1 MGQAEQATERRNA
14 SAEQELWDLR
24 VKKADFLYKILI
36 SIVGSL
42 LAAAFF
48 VYQYRQTE
56 SREFTELQS
65 SREDADSKLR
75 AEMFKTLFDAY
86 FASKVKSPKEGLVSN
101 DDILKALR
109 QEALLSDVLARNFE
123 NIDIRPVFEDL
134 DQRLASLIDAEPGS
148 PLPPTP
154 EQQVLAF
161 RQRQELR
168 RVALG
173 ATSRQTAS
181 LEALEGEAH
190 ANVTN
195 HQVSKSCKYGI
206 VSFEPPLPE
215 VIAKASV
222 SVKLDD
228 LQDGNLSMNLRKNV
242 DLTPIRPIR
251 VSFFDMPALENL
263 PLESGERVAFSLTS
277 YLSREDCERFKG
289 ALDPVAL
296 SYCPDLTSDSGFCAI
311 GTFRTVILGKK
322 FLGLRDRPYQ
332 TDLAAGRYRE
342 PWYKIW

>member
-1 MGQAEQATERRNA
+1 MGQAEQATKRRNA
-14 SAEQELWDLR
+14 NAEQELWDLR
-24 VKKADFLYKILI
+24 VKKADWLYKVLI

-65 SREDADSKLR
+65 AREDADSKLR
-75 AEMFKTLFDAY
+75 AEMFKTLFEAY
-86 FASKVKSPKEGLVSN
+86 FASKVKATKEGSESS

-109 QEALLSDVLARNFE
+109 QEVLLSDVLARNFE

-134 DQRLASLIDAEPGS
+134 DQRLANQIYAEARS
-148 PLPPTP
+148 ALPPTP
-154 EQQVLAF
+154 EQLRAF
-161 RQRQELR
+161 RQRQQLR

-190 ANVTN
+190 ASVTI
-195 HQVSKSCKYGI
+195 HQVHKSCEYGT

-215 VIAKASV
+215 AIAKASV
-222 SVKLDD
+222 SVEVDD
-228 LQDGNLSMNLRKNV
+228 LQDGNLLMNIRRNV
-242 DLTPIRPIR
+242 DLAQTRPID

-263 PLESGERVAFSLTS
+263 PLESGERLAFSLTS
-277 YLSREDCERFKG
+277 YLSRGDCERFKE

-296 SYCPDLTSDSGFCAI
+296 SYCPDLTSDNNGFCAI
-311 GTFRTVILGKK
+311 GTFRTVILPKK

-342 PWYKIW
+342 PWYKFR